1 MTDVREP
8 TAVAHRE
15 TAVAEAAARLTRA
28 ADDRR
33 PCAPV
38 RELLG
43 ATDIG
48 LAYAVQRRVVG
59 DRIASGAR
67 VVGRKI
73 GLTSASVQRQVGVDR
88 PDFGVL
94 LDDMDVSALSAV
106 PGHRLLQ
113 PRVEAEIAF
122 VLAADLDDDDL
133 DVERVRSAV
142 GHAVAALEIVDSRVA
157 DWDIAITD
165 TIADNA
171 SSGLFVLGRQRV
183 GLGEFT
189 PRDVTMRL
197 YADGELVS
205 EGDGAA
211 CLGDPLAALLWL
223 ARTAREF
230 GDPLRAG
237 QVVLSGALGP
247 LVPTPPGVTVRAEL
261 SGLGSVTATFAPED
275 PEPAEAPGAPEAPK
289 ALEVPRPPEKREE
302 LEERG

>member
-1 MTDVREP
+1 MTDVWEP
-8 TAVAHRE
+8 RAVADRE
-15 TAVAEAAARLTRA
+15 AAVAEAVVRLTRA
-28 ADDRR
+28 ARDRQ

-38 RELLG
+38 RDVLG
-43 ATDIG
+43 ATDIS
-48 LAYAVQRRVVG
+48 LAYAVQQRVVA
-59 DRIASGAR
+59 DRIAAGAR

-73 GLTSASVQRQVGVDR
+73 GLTSESVQRQVGVDR

-94 LDDMDVSALSAV
+94 LADMDVSALPAV
-106 PGHRLLQ
+106 PSERLLQ

-133 DVERVRSAV
+133 DIERVRSAV
-142 GHAVAALEIVDSRVA
+142 AYGVAALEIVDSRVA

-165 TIADNA
+165 TVADNA
-171 SSGLFVLGRQRV
+171 SSGLFVLGGERV
-183 GLGEFT
+183 ELKAFE

-197 YADGELVS
+197 YADGELAS
-205 EGDGAA
+205 EGNGTA

-247 LVPTPPGVTVRAEL
+247 LVPTPPGVTVRAEM
-261 SGLGSVTATFAPED
+261 SGLGTVTATFSDAVESANSSD
-275 PEPAEAPGAPEAPK
+275 SSDSSDSSKEQG
-289 ALEVPRPPEKREE
+289 
-302 LEERG
+302 

>member
-1 MTDVREP
+1 MTDLWEP
-8 TAVAHRE
+8 RAVADRE
-15 TAVAEAAARLTRA
+15 AAVAEAVVRLTRA
-28 ADDRR
+28 ARDRQ

-38 RELLG
+38 RDLLG
-43 ATDIG
+43 ATDIS
-48 LAYAVQRRVVG
+48 LAYAVQQRIVA
-59 DRIASGAR
+59 DRIAAGAQ

-94 LDDMDVSALSAV
+94 LADMDVSALPAV
-106 PGHRLLQ
+106 PSGRLLQ

-122 VLAADLDDDDL
+122 VLAADLDQDDL
-133 DVERVRSAV
+133 DIEGVRSAV
-142 GHAVAALEIVDSRVA
+142 AHAVAALEIVDSRVA

-165 TIADNA
+165 TVADNA
-171 SSGLFVLGRQRV
+171 SSGLFVLGGERV
-183 GLGEFT
+183 ELKAFE

-197 YADGELVS
+197 YADGKLAS
-205 EGDGAA
+205 EGDGTA

-247 LVPTPPGVTVRAEL
+247 LVPTPPGTTVRAEM
-261 SGLGSVTATFAPED
+261 SGLGTVSATFS
-275 PEPAEAPGAPEAPK
+275 PK
-289 ALEVPRPPEKREE
+289 D
-302 LEERG
+302 RG

>member
-1 MTDVREP
+1 MTDLWEP
-8 TAVAHRE
+8 RAVADRE
-15 TAVAEAAARLTRA
+15 AAVAEAVVRLTRA
-28 ADDRR
+28 ARDRR

-38 RELLG
+38 RDLLG
-43 ATDIG
+43 ATDIS
-48 LAYAVQRRVVG
+48 LAYAVQQRIVA
-59 DRIASGAR
+59 DRIAAGAR

-94 LDDMDVSALSAV
+94 LADMDVSALPAV
-106 PGHRLLQ
+106 PSGRLLQ

-122 VLAADLDDDDL
+122 VLAADLDQDDL
-133 DVERVRSAV
+133 DIAGVRSAV
-142 GHAVAALEIVDSRVA
+142 AHAVAALEIVDSRVA

-165 TIADNA
+165 TVADNA
-171 SSGLFVLGRQRV
+171 SSGLFVLGGERV
-183 GLGEFT
+183 ELKAFE

-197 YADGELVS
+197 YADGKLAS
-205 EGDGAA
+205 EGDGTA

-247 LVPTPPGVTVRAEL
+247 LVPTPPGTTVRAEM
-261 SGLGSVTATFAPED
+261 SGLGTVSATFS
-275 PEPAEAPGAPEAPK
+275 PK
-289 ALEVPRPPEKREE
+289 D
-302 LEERG
+302 RG